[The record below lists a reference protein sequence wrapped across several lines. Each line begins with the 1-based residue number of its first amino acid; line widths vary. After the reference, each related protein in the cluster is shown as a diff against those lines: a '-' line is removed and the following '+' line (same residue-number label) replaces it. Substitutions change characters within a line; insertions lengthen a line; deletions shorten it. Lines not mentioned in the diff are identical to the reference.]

1 MVKKAKRILLLI
13 FLVAGVWFGGLLAD
27 KQQLR
32 EELLRLHVVAAS
44 DSEEDQT
51 VKLQVRDAI
60 MSSLQDGLEDLTDL
74 QQATAYVEEMLP
86 KLKTVADRVL
96 EEAGFTERVS
106 ISLAAEEFPVREY
119 DTFTLP
125 SGVYQALRV
134 VIGEGEG
141 QNWWCVVFPKLCMS
155 AATEE
160 FREMSTFSD
169 TLNDSLTGKYE
180 IRFWLL
186 DQLGRLEN
194 FFHNATEAP

>member
-60 MSSLQDGLEDLTDL
+60 LSSLQDGLEDLTDL

-96 EEAGFTERVS
+96 EEAGFSERVS
-106 ISLAAEEFPVREY
+106 ISLAQEAFPTRDY
-119 DTFTLP
+119 DTFSLP

-160 FREMSTFSD
+160 FREMSIFSD

-186 DQLGRLEN
+186 DQLGRIEN